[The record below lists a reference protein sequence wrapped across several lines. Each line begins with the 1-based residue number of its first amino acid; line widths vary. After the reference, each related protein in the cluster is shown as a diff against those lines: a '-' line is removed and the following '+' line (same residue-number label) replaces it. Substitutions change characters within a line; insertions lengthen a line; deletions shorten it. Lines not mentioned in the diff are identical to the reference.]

1 MERLFSVDDLK
12 KTKLQKK
19 YIRTN
24 KSATAISVGFLVA
37 FLLFTIAFSVYGFG
51 RENSFLVQDVT
62 SSDYGKKN
70 LVLVWFVL
78 ITVDII
84 IMFLWFVQK
93 LVVSGIF
100 GRFIKQRI
108 NESLIISSDVIEYGY
123 QNLVGTSSGDRV
135 IVKIPFANIST
146 IRTDQRVKKIEILGM
161 VSSKYYE
168 NYSQKKTRAPKNNYK
183 EGSFVLFDYFEPGLI
198 EFLEKNYAEKLEV
211 K

>member
-123 QNLVGTSSGDRV
+123 QNLVGATASDRV
-135 IVKIPFANIST
+135 IVRVPIDSIRQIKINQEIA
-146 IRTDQRVKKIEILGM
+146 RIELCGL

-168 NYSQKKTRAPKNNYK
+168 NYSQKKTRAPKNYYK
-183 EGSFVLFDYFEPGLI
+183 EGSLVIFDYFEPGLI
-198 EFLEKNYAEKLEV
+198 EFFKKNYAKKVEV
-211 K
+211 E